1 MTALVVVP
9 LSSALLWLG
18 WRSVDLLEQRS
29 VEHRMSTL
37 EAAVSNFLSGG
48 LRSIVSVGATLAA
61 QPSFAAS
68 AGAAADTE
76 RRRQLV
82 ALLDRHPAVEAA
94 FVGYDDGRFLYAGRM
109 SLLSI
114 AQREQFEAPDG
125 EAIIVR
131 SVGPGP
137 GTRPETWWFVLPGG
151 GTTPPRVH
159 PTTFDPRQ
167 RPWYIDATS
176 RKAPTLT
183 EPYRFA
189 WADEIGI
196 SAGIPLGGG
205 VLGFDFSL
213 DTLDELITQYK
224 ITPNAIVLAAPG
236 SPEAVIGSEPCK
248 PAVPVCFV
256 QDALARQ
263 ALRQLL
269 VEASGAGG
277 QVARDVTLDG
287 RDYRLLVRSMPALLG
302 RNFMIGVAVPDEE
315 LFAASKALVLRAAM
329 IAGGALALAAL
340 AVLGVSLL
348 MSRAVRRI
356 AQRTERIRNLDFSDP
371 EPVASSITELRQL
384 SDSVENMRRGL
395 QIFGRYVSKDL
406 VAQIL
411 RSPEDAGVG
420 GEQRELTVM
429 FTDVEGF
436 SFISESID
444 PKLLTSRLSRYFE
457 VLGTAITNHRGMID
471 KYIGD
476 GIMAFWNAPAPD
488 PDHVVNAVRA
498 ALEAADASRKL
509 ESKWRDRGRPGFR
522 TRFGLHTGP
531 AVVGNVGAK
540 ERINYTLVGAVAN
553 QASRLE
559 GLNKI
564 YGTEVL
570 ASGDVHDKASGRFV
584 WRHVD
589 RVVAIGTSG
598 VLEAWQPLGPA
609 PDEGHDAFLEAWEKG
624 KDSYRGRRFAY
635 AVRHFE
641 RALALR
647 PGDGPCKVFIERCRR
662 FAEHGAPAD
671 WDGVWHPDRK

>member
-37 EAAVSNFLSGG
+37 EAAVSNFLSSG
-48 LRSIVSVGATLAA
+48 LRSIVSVGMTLAA

-68 AGAAADTE
+68 AGEAADNE

-94 FVGYDDGRFLYAGRM
+94 FVGYDDGRFFYAGRL
-109 SLLSI
+109 SLLSV
-114 AQREQFEAPDG
+114 AQRAEFDAPDG

-131 SVGPGP
+131 SLEAGP

-151 GTTPPRVH
+151 GTTPPRMH
-159 PTTFDPRQ
+159 PSSFDPRQ
-167 RPWYIDATS
+167 RPWYIDATN
-176 RKAPTLT
+176 RKGPTLT

-189 WADEIGI
+189 WADEVGI
-196 SAGIPLGGG
+196 SAGIPLRGG

-224 ITPNAIVLAAPG
+224 ITPNAIVMASPG
-236 SPEAVIGSEPCK
+236 SPQALIGSEPCK
-248 PAVPVCFV
+248 PVDPDCFG

-263 ALRQLL
+263 ALGRLL
-269 VEASGAGG
+269 VETSGTGG
-277 QVARDVTLDG
+277 QADRNVTLDG

-302 RNFMIGVAVPDEE
+302 RTFMIGVAVPDEE
-315 LFAASKALVLRAAM
+315 LSAASKVLLQRAAI
-329 IAGGALALAAL
+329 IAGGALAIAAL

-371 EPVASSITELRQL
+371 VPVASSITELRQL

-498 ALEAADASRKL
+498 ALEAADASRRL

-531 AVVGNVGAK
+531 AVVGNVGAR

-559 GLNKI
+559 GLNKV
-564 YGTEVL
+564 YGTEIL
-570 ASGDVHDKASGRFV
+570 ASGEVHDHTKSRFV

-589 RVVAIGTSG
+589 RVVAVGTSG
-598 VLEAWQPLGPA
+598 VLELWQPLGPA
-609 PDEGHDAFLEAWEKG
+609 PDEGHDAFLEAWQKG

-635 AVRHFE
+635 AARHFE
-641 RALALR
+641 RALGLR
-647 PGDGPCKVFIERCRR
+647 PGDGPCQVFIERCRT